1 MLLLS
6 QLSRPD
12 KSNAQRRPRLSDLR
26 ETSQLENDAHVA
38 ILLHRPVDEEG
49 QQGAEAELILAKQR
63 SGVTGIFPL
72 TFNQTSL
79 RFEERHSQ
87 AKRQEWAS

>member
-1 MLLLS
+1 
-6 QLSRPD
+6 
-12 KSNAQRRPRLSDLR
+12 
-26 ETSQLENDAHVA
+26 
-38 ILLHRPVDEEG
+38 
-49 QQGAEAELILAKQR
+49 LILAKQR